1 MIPGGAPG
9 ERGCP
14 GSGRPRTDTSRP
26 RPIYTEERTATI
38 HPRSPAPMHPLPP
51 PAAVAGVA
59 LPAARAL
66 LPAAP
71 AGVPRPVALPAAA
84 ARADFPPVSQL
95 PSRPEL
101 PDPLVMLNGDRVT
114 TKEQWFDKRRPELKA
129 LFQHYMYGTFP
140 PPAKI
145 DAKVEREDPRALDG
159 RASLKEITI
168 DC

>member
-59 LPAARAL
+59 LL
-66 LPAAP
+66 
-71 AGVPRPVALPAAA
+71 VALAAAA

-140 PPAKI
+140 PP
-145 DAKVEREDPRALDG
+145 
-159 RASLKEITI
+159 
-168 DC
+168 